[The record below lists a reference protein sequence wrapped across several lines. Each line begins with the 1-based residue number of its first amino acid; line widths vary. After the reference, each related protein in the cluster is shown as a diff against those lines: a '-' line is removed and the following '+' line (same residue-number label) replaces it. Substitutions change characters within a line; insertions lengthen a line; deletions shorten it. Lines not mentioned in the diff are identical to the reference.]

1 MRRSDLTLQLAA
13 AALVLAAAAYA
24 AVGIFDASTVTD
36 SSEIPQIDIR
46 KTLCLE
52 GLVQR
57 DEITLCAPEG
67 CFIIPREGD
76 FVSGGEVLCV
86 WDEDAY
92 FAALDKCEDYDGKCV
107 RSPVAGYFCTDL
119 CDDGQ
124 RGAFC
129 RIVCGASWY
138 FSAET
143 DEDFAVG
150 ETVTLTIN
158 GAYSATVQSVDGGTV
173 VFRVREGLYSVL
185 SLRYETATV
194 LR

>member
-1 MRRSDLTLQLAA
+1 MRRSDFTLQLAA

-36 SSEIPQIDIR
+36 NAEVSQSAAQ
-46 KTLCLE
+46 KTLRLE

-57 DEITLCAPEG
+57 DEMTLCAPEG
-67 CFIIPREGD
+67 CCIIPREGD

-92 FAALDKCEDYDGKCV
+92 FAALDKGEDYGGKCI
-107 RSPVAGYFCTDL
+107 RSPAAGYFCTDL
-119 CDDGQ
+119 CDGGQ
-124 RGAFC
+124 TGAFC
-129 RIVCGASWY
+129 RIVYGASWY

-143 DEDFAVG
+143 DEEFSVG
-150 ETVTLTIN
+150 ETVTLTIKRS
-158 GAYSATVQSVDGGTV
+158 YPATVQSVDGGTV

-185 SLRYETATV
+185 SLRHVTASIS
-194 LR
+194 R